1 MTDVAYQIEKL
12 EEKAANLK
20 NAVSKTT
27 SHILRMPNPQSALE
41 KISGSP
47 QEIRGGDS
55 AQA

>member
-27 SHILRMPNPQSALE
+27 SHILRMPNPQSAIE

-47 QEIRGGDS
+47 QKIRGGDS
-55 AQA
+55 TQA

>member
-27 SHILRMPNPQSALE
+27 SYILQMPNPQSAIE

-47 QEIRGGDS
+47 EEIRGGDS
-55 AQA
+55 AEA